1 MKTVLS
7 IFTAFAVVGAT
18 IAFGAD
24 ERARDDRAFRA
35 DDRPPKD
42 RPQERQNRGRDDRP
56 RDGAKR
62 YNIEQAI
69 SDRAQLNTIAFS
81 ALAFVTGSFG
91 SDTFFPPGKLADYFG
106 FQYMRDIDAGSSG
119 HNSSFLTK
127 IADNML
133 FILNDAQKAKL
144 IALAHE
150 QEGDI
155 RKFAQKRLPL
165 IWAFRQN
172 MSQKIPQGSKGLDRQ
187 AVIAYTTALYE
198 LDGSIAYKRAKVMA
212 EVVNSFDAKQK
223 AALAKLKFGDS
234 STWRNL
240 TEQLDKRSLS
250 HEAHVAV
257 MTYASEMFA
266 WQAGNVEADTYFC
279 PERHGTYFG
288 AFGLK
293 SAPAMGAKNY
303 TISSSLTGDSG
314 EAFLATISDSMQKK
328 MNDLTTLQKKDLE
341 EIVSVRRAISTELR
355 RFLRGEN
362 ADRAKVLALSK
373 RYGELDGKL
382 SYLYASTF
390 ADIAKS
396 LTPDQKDKLNKIR
409 QIAPKE
415 DGAYLYS
422 DPIPTPKITGTEF
435 LFGVRR

>member
-1 MKTVLS
+1 
-7 IFTAFAVVGAT
+7 
-18 IAFGAD
+18 
-24 ERARDDRAFRA
+24 
-35 DDRPPKD
+35 
-42 RPQERQNRGRDDRP
+42 
-56 RDGAKR
+56 
-62 YNIEQAI
+62 
-69 SDRAQLNTIAFS
+69 
-81 ALAFVTGSFG
+81 
-91 SDTFFPPGKLADYFG
+91 
-106 FQYMRDIDAGSSG
+106 MRDIDAGSSG

-240 TEQLDKRSLS
+240 PEQLDKRSLS

-266 WQAGNVEADTYFC
+266 WQAGNIEADTYFC

-288 AFGLK
+288 AF
-293 SAPAMGAKNY
+293 
-303 TISSSLTGDSG
+303 
-314 EAFLATISDSMQKK
+314 
-328 MNDLTTLQKKDLE
+328 
-341 EIVSVRRAISTELR
+341 
-355 RFLRGEN
+355 
-362 ADRAKVLALSK
+362 
-373 RYGELDGKL
+373 
-382 SYLYASTF
+382 
-390 ADIAKS
+390 
-396 LTPDQKDKLNKIR
+396 
-409 QIAPKE
+409 
-415 DGAYLYS
+415 
-422 DPIPTPKITGTEF
+422 
-435 LFGVRR
+435 